1 MPSYPLETGCVKPT
15 RKCAFVL
22 VSVLRKQGLGVMIQ
36 DSKIHVNL
44 RISKNTINNNQSL
57 YDVAFVNKGVGRI
70 KAEGR
75 GMMRILGQT
84 ESA

>member
-1 MPSYPLETGCVKPT
+1 
-15 RKCAFVL
+15 
-22 VSVLRKQGLGVMIQ
+22 MIQ